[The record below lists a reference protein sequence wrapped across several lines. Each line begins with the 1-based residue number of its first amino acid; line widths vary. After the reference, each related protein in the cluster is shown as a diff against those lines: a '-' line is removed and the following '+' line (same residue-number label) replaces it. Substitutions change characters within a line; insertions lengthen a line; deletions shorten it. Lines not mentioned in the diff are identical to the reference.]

1 MKLAESGKVQISNIK
16 EVISALEGYRDH
28 MDATIEFQAIKR
40 DNLLLEAEL
49 ALLAQTTQHLQATKA
64 KLDEMVRGET
74 ERRAAERRE
83 MIERLIAGVMAE
95 LKDPKIQ
102 EKILQ
107 KSLGDLEAIP
117 VQI

>member
-1 MKLAESGKVQISNIK
+1 MKLAESGKLQIVQIK
-16 EVISALEGYRDH
+16 DVISSMEGYRDH
-28 MDATIEFQAIKR
+28 TDATIEFQAIKHS
-40 DNLLLEAEL
+40 NLLMEAEL
-49 ALLAQTTQHLQATKA
+49 AILTQTSQHLQATKA
-64 KLDEMVRGET
+64 KLDEMVRSET

-83 MIERLIAGVMAE
+83 MVERLIAGVMAE

-102 EKILQ
+102 DKILL